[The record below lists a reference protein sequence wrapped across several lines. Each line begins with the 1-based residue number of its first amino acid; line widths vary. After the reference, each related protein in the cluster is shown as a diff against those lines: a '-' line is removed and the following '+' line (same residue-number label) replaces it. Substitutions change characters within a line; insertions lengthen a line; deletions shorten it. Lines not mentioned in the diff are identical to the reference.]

1 VGQHDSDHHNHEHG
15 AVHHGSMRVGGR
27 YLWIGAAVGI
37 AVIAL
42 LYAGK
47 SGLFGGHESKAEP
60 APFTRQ
66 DGKITIPKDSPLR
79 QHIAFAP
86 AATRSVGEKLSVPAV
101 VEADPAR
108 SVAVLPPLGGRLA
121 ELKVGLGD
129 RVSAGQVLAVI
140 DSPDLAQAYDDD
152 EKAADSLA
160 LTEKTLKRQEQQA
173 ELGTLSAHDLD
184 QAKSD
189 NNQAKAEYAR
199 TQARLKDVGAQAADH
214 HRLVVRAPVA
224 GSVTALTVAQGAVIN
239 DATQPLMTVAD
250 LSTVWVTALVPER
263 NIGEVAKGQAAEVT
277 LEAYPGKVLKGQ
289 VQFVS
294 DVIEPDSRRDKVRLA
309 FTNPGMTLKP
319 NMFGTVTLQ
328 GTAKSQVVLP
338 TSALLMNNDRTT
350 VFVETGD
357 WVFERRVVD
366 PSLEDGPEVAI
377 SSGVAAG
384 EQVVVKGGLLLND

>member
-1 VGQHDSDHHNHEHG
+1 
-15 AVHHGSMRVGGR
+15 MRVGGR
-27 YLWIGAAVGI
+27 YLWTGVAVGL
-37 AVIAL
+37 VIAGL

-47 SGLFGGHESKAEP
+47 AGLFGGQEKKTETP
-60 APFTRQ
+60 ALQHQ
-66 DGKITIPKDSPLR
+66 DGKIVVPKDSPLR
-79 QHIAFAP
+79 SYIAFAP
-86 AATRSVGEKLSVPAV
+86 AATRSVGEKLSVPAM

-108 SVAVLPPLGGRLA
+108 SVAVLPQLGGRLA
-121 ELKVGLGD
+121 ELKVALGD
-129 RVSAGQVLAVI
+129 RVTAGQVLAVI

-152 EKAADSLA
+152 EKAADTLA

-173 ELGTLSAHDLD
+173 DLGTLSAHDLD

-189 NNQAKAEYAR
+189 YNQAKAEYTR
-199 TQARLKDVGAQAADH
+199 TQARLKVIGSEAADR

-224 GSVTALTVAQGAVIN
+224 GSVTTLTVAQGAMIN
-239 DATQPLMTVAD
+239 DATQPLLTVAD

-263 NIGEVAKGQAAEVT
+263 NIGEVAKGQSAEVT

-294 DVIEPDSRRDKVRLA
+294 DVVEPDSRRDKVRLA
-309 FTNPGMTLKP
+309 FTNPGTLLKP

-328 GTAKSQVVLP
+328 GTPKSQVVLP
-338 TSALLMNNDRTT
+338 TSSLLMNNDRTT

-366 PSLEDGPEVAI
+366 PALEDGPEVAI

>member
-1 VGQHDSDHHNHEHG
+1 
-15 AVHHGSMRVGGR
+15 MRVGGR
-27 YLWIGAAVGI
+27 YLWAGVAVGL
-37 AVIAL
+37 VIAGL
-42 LYAGK
+42 LHAGK
-47 SGLFGGHESKAEP
+47 AGLFGGHESKAEP
-60 APFTRQ
+60 APFQRQ
-66 DGKITIPKDSPLR
+66 DGKIVIPKDSPLR
-79 QHIAFAP
+79 SRIAFAP
-86 AATRSVGEKLSVPAV
+86 AAARTVGGKLSVPAV

-108 SVAVLPPLGGRLA
+108 SVAVLTPLAGRLA

-160 LTEKTLKRQEQQA
+160 LAEKTLKRQEQQA
-173 ELGTLSAHDLD
+173 ELGTVSAHELD
-184 QAKSD
+184 QARSD
-189 NNQAKAEYAR
+189 YNQAKADHTR
-199 TQARLKDVGAQAADH
+199 TQARLKDVGAGAEDH
-214 HRLVVRAPVA
+214 HRLVLRSPVA
-224 GSVTALTVAQGAVIN
+224 GSVTTLTAAQGAMIN

-263 NIGEVAKGQAAEVT
+263 NIGDIAKGQPADVT
-277 LEAYPGKVLKGQ
+277 LEAYPGKVLRGQ

-294 DVIEPDSRRDKVRLA
+294 DVVEPDSRRDKVRLA
-309 FTNPGMTLKP
+309 FTNPGLTLKP
-319 NMFGTVTLQ
+319 NMFATVTLQ

-357 WVFERRVVD
+357 WVFERRVVE

-377 SSGVAAG
+377 SAGIAAG
-384 EQVVVKGGLLLND
+384 EQVVVKGGVLLND

>member
-1 VGQHDSDHHNHEHG
+1 
-15 AVHHGSMRVGGR
+15 MRVGGR
-27 YLWIGAAVGI
+27 YLWAGVAVGL

-47 SGLFGGHESKAEP
+47 AGWFGGQEKAAEP

-66 DGKITIPKDSPLR
+66 DGKITVPKESPLR
-79 QHIAFAP
+79 ERIAFAP
-86 AATRSVGEKLSVPAV
+86 AATRSIGGKLSVPAV

-121 ELKVGLGD
+121 ELKVALGD
-129 RVSAGQVLAVI
+129 RVTPGQELAVI

-152 EKAADSLA
+152 EKAADALA
-160 LTEKTLKRQEQQA
+160 FAEKTLKRQEQQA
-173 ELGTLSAHDLD
+173 DLGTASAHDLD
-184 QAKSD
+184 QARSD
-189 NNQAKAEYAR
+189 HNQARAEYAR
-199 TQARLKDVGAQAADH
+199 TQARLKDIGAAAADR

-224 GSVTALTVAQGAVIN
+224 GSITALTVAQGAMIN
-239 DATQPLMTVAD
+239 DPTQPLLTLAD
-250 LSTVWVTALVPER
+250 LSTVWVTAMVPEK
-263 NIGEVAKGQAAEVT
+263 NIGDVAKGQAADVA
-277 LEAYPGKVLKGQ
+277 LEAYPGKVLHGK
-289 VQFVS
+289 VLFVS
-294 DVIEPDSRRDKVRLA
+294 DVVEPDSRRDKVRIAFANPDLA
-309 FTNPGMTLKP
+309 LKP
-319 NMFGTVTLQ
+319 NMFGTVTLA
-328 GTAKSQVVLP
+328 GTAQSQVILP

-377 SSGVAAG
+377 GSGVKAG

>member
-1 VGQHDSDHHNHEHG
+1 
-15 AVHHGSMRVGGR
+15 MRVGGR
-27 YLWIGAAVGI
+27 YLWTGVAVGL
-37 AVIAL
+37 VIAGL
-42 LYAGK
+42 LYADK
-47 SGLFGGHESKAEP
+47 AGLFGGQEKKTETP
-60 APFTRQ
+60 ALQHQ
-66 DGKITIPKDSPLR
+66 DGKVVVPKDSPLR
-79 QHIAFAP
+79 SYIAFAP
-86 AATRSVGEKLSVPAV
+86 AGTRSVGDKLSVPAT

-129 RVSAGQVLAVI
+129 RVTAGQVLAVI

-152 EKAADSLA
+152 EKAADTLA
-160 LTEKTLKRQEQQA
+160 FTEKTLKRQEQQA
-173 ELGTLSAHDLD
+173 ELGTASAHDLD

-189 NNQAKAEYAR
+189 FNQAKADYAR
-199 TQARLKDVGAQAADH
+199 TQARLKDVGAEAADRR
-214 HRLVVRAPVA
+214 RLVVRAPAA
-224 GSVTALTVAQGAVIN
+224 GSVTTLTVAQGAMIN
-239 DATQPLMTVAD
+239 DPTQPLMTVSD
-250 LSTVWVTALVPER
+250 LSTIWVTALVPEK
-263 NIGEVAKGQAAEVT
+263 NIGEVARGQSAEVV

-294 DVIEPDSRRDKVRLA
+294 DVVEPDSRRDKVRLA
-309 FTNPGMTLKP
+309 FTNPGTLLKP

-328 GTAKSQVVLP
+328 GAAKSQVVLP

-350 VFVETGD
+350 VFVQTGD

-377 SSGVAAG
+377 STGVAAG